1 MKLSRIIIGIQFMI
15 LGSLVLGLL
24 FRVRG
29 DVLWSALGEWY
40 WETSEVADVDYPVV
54 VPMLMPFAPIA
65 WWSWITPVA
74 FGIYVAARLRRPLD
88 TSTLILSSLG
98 TVAFSV
104 VLIGVFLAYSLP
116 FQYMSEP
123 TEFPFDL
130 PSMIANLSLVAL
142 SVGMAAY
149 AIICERA
156 KRSSPTICEKTS
168 N

>member
-15 LGSLVLGLL
+15 LGTLVLGLL
-24 FRVRG
+24 FEVRG
-29 DVLWSALGEWY
+29 DVLWSALGGWY
-40 WETSEVADVDYPVV
+40 WDNLDVKYPLVI
-54 VPMLMPFAPIA
+54 PMLMPFAPIA

-88 TSTLILSSLG
+88 TSILILSSLG

-116 FQYMSEP
+116 YQYMSEP
-123 TEFPFDL
+123 SEFPFDL

-142 SVGMAAY
+142 SIGTAAY
-149 AIICERA
+149 AIICQRA
-156 KRSSPTICEKTS
+156 KRSSPSICEKTPI
-168 N
+168 

>member
-15 LGSLVLGLL
+15 HGTLVLGLL

-40 WETSEVADVDYPVV
+40 WETIDMEYPLVI
-54 VPMLMPFAPIA
+54 PMLMPFAPIA
-65 WWSWITPVA
+65 WWSWTTPVA

-116 FQYMSEP
+116 FQYMSEA

-156 KRSSPTICEKTS
+156 KRSSPSICEKTS